1 MNLSGT
7 ATRSVSFSFSSS
19 VPGFRGD
26 MVIRGAKS
34 EIQECQTRG
43 WCEKHHNVECKIL
56 KVVRGIQVRDG
67 DLIS

>member
-1 MNLSGT
+1 
-7 ATRSVSFSFSSS
+7 
-19 VPGFRGD
+19 

-34 EIQECQTRG
+34 RMQECQTRG
-43 WCEKHHNVECKIL
+43 WSEKGHKVECKIL